1 MSCQRCGGVLPSEL
15 AAAMYELV
23 CDIAVIESPHCHC
36 DDVVGPL
43 HVKTPRECR
52 VALARELSATITARG
67 GVQNSQRGKRVLM
80 IDEDERSDAV

>member
-1 MSCQRCGGVLPSEL
+1 LPSEL

-43 HVKTPRECR
+43 HEKTPREGR
-52 VALARELSATITARG
+52 GALARALSATTTAKR
-67 GVQNSQRGKRVLM
+67 VQNGQQGK
-80 IDEDERSDAV
+80 EC